1 MEFHIWNHCENF
13 VISKKYLTLSLG
25 CILLLAI
32 PCVQLWHQL
41 GIRYAFVEFLLWDQ
55 AVFLSHAHSLPRP
68 RGTVGLSRNICKPCA
83 NPRRTRH
90 HSISAWYHHCRLVS
104 QPNWSKTDIRHTIN
118 NKWCN
123 LRSLSKKKA
132 KLSKH
137 NWTILRK

>member
-1 MEFHIWNHCENF
+1 MEFHIWNHCVNF
-13 VISKKYLTLSLG
+13 VISKKKYLTLSLG

-68 RGTVGLSRNICKPCA
+68 RGTAGLSRNICKPCA

-104 QPNWSKTDIRHTIN
+104 QPITVKKNIKHIIEIQIFPNDCHNSDKIN
-118 NKWCN
+118 H
-123 LRSLSKKKA
+123 SLS
-132 KLSKH
+132 LG
-137 NWTILRK
+137 

>member
-32 PCVQLWHQL
+32 RCVQLWHQL

-68 RGTVGLSRNICKPCA
+68 RGTVGLSHSICKPCA

-104 QPNWSKTDIRHTIN
+104 QPNWSKKNIRHIIN
-118 NKWCN
+118 DKMVY
-123 LRSLSKKKA
+123 SQLS
-132 KLSKH
+132 S
-137 NWTILRK
+137 RFV

>member
-1 MEFHIWNHCENF
+1 MEFHIWNHCENC
-13 VISKKYLTLSLG
+13 VISKKNYLTLSLG

-68 RGTVGLSRNICKPCA
+68 RGTVGLSHSICKPCA

-104 QPNWSKTDIRHTIN
+104 QPNWSKKNIRHIIN
-118 NKWCN
+118 DKMVY
-123 LRSLSKKKA
+123 SQLS
-132 KLSKH
+132 S
-137 NWTILRK
+137 RFV